1 MRRRL
6 TSLPLG
12 AWLAL
17 GFALAVAAPALG
29 AGATWWAVSA
39 RQQSDVD
46 GRLRDA
52 TQLLEQAGARLKDP
66 AAQRV
71 LSRRLAAL
79 RVEADVQA
87 VGSSFEVDRGA
98 VAMKQAQVT
107 GASLAAAAT
116 TAKPVL
122 VDMTKIPGAFVTNG
136 LMATMQ
142 EPDGKRTLT
151 TRYQEHRLTGGPVD
165 GTLFVERPSAAA
177 RVAATALVGLVALA
191 LALVAGV
198 VLLRRWV
205 VAPLARLAADAQ
217 RIAGGELDVRPVSSR
232 TREVAEVG
240 AALHGMA
247 DGLRGALAE
256 RETAEEQRRFL
267 VSAIAHDL
275 RTPLFTLRGSL
286 EAIEHGIGNGDQLR
300 RAQDKATLLDRL
312 VGDLFTFSRL
322 EYAGPEPEREP
333 LDIAQLAREAA
344 DTVDPEIVVVA
355 PDDAVVLDGDHAVV
369 LRVLVNLL
377 DNAARHARSRVELRV
392 SAGGEEVRFEIL
404 DDGPGIDPDDLPQ
417 LFEPLFRAD
426 RTRNSATGGA
436 GLGLAIVRRL
446 TAAHGGSVEAGNRP
460 EGGACFTVRYPRPRA
475 ERTSAPQSGGAPES
489 LSLVEHSRH

>member
-6 TSLPLG
+6 GGLPLG

-29 AGATWWAVSA
+29 AGATWWAVGA

-46 GRLRDA
+46 GRLREA
-52 TQLLEQAGARLKDP
+52 GRLVEQTGARLEQP
-66 AAQRV
+66 APQRA
-71 LSRRLAAL
+71 LRRRLAAL
-79 RVEADVQA
+79 RVEANLQTVA
-87 VGSSFEVDRGA
+87 STFEVDGGVGPTKRA
-98 VAMKQAQVT
+98 TPVT
-107 GASLAAAAT
+107 GATLKAAKGALSPVGAT
-116 TAKPVL
+116 KVPG
-122 VDMTKIPGAFVTNG
+122 GAFITNG
-136 LMATMQ
+136 LVATMQ

-151 TRYQEHRLTGGPVD
+151 TRYQGQGLTGGAVE

-177 RVAATALVGLVALA
+177 RVAATALVGLLALA

-217 RIAGGELDVRPVSSR
+217 RIAGGELDVTPVSSR

-247 DGLRGALAE
+247 DGLRRALAE

-286 EAIEHGIGNGDQLR
+286 EAIEHGIGDGDQLR
-300 RAQDKATLLDRL
+300 RAQDKATPLDRL

-322 EYAGPEPEREP
+322 EYAGPELEREV
-333 LDIAQLAREAA
+333 LDVAQLAREAA
-344 DTVDPEIVVVA
+344 DTVDPAIVVVA
-355 PDDAVVLDGDHAVV
+355 PDDAVVLDGDHAVL

-377 DNAARHARSRVELRV
+377 DNAARYARSRVELHV
-392 SAGGEEVRFEIL
+392 SAGEAEVRFEIL

-446 TAAHGGSVEAGNRP
+446 TAAHGGSVEASNRP
-460 EGGACFTVRYPRPRA
+460 EGGACFTVRYPQPRP
-475 ERTSAPQSGGAPES
+475 ERTSAPRSGGAPDYG
-489 LSLVEHSRH
+489 LRPVQPR

>member
-6 TSLPLG
+6 SSLPLG
-12 AWLAL
+12 VWLGL

-29 AGATWWAVSA
+29 AGAAWWAVSA
-39 RQQSDVD
+39 RQHADVD
-46 GRLRDA
+46 GRLRKA
-52 TQLLEQAGARLKDP
+52 AQLLEQADVRLEDP

-79 RVEADVQA
+79 RVEADVHP
-87 VGSSFEVDRGA
+87 VGSPLGVEGGRA
-98 VAMKQAQVT
+98 ATKQAQVT
-107 GASLAAAAT
+107 GTSVAGAKAALS
-116 TAKPVL
+116 PV
-122 VDMTKIPGAFVTNG
+122 MTKVPRALVTNG
-136 LMATMQ
+136 LVAALQ
-142 EPDGKRTLT
+142 GPDGKRALM
-151 TRYQEHRLTGGPVD
+151 TRYQGHALTGGPVE
-165 GTLFVERPSAAA
+165 GTLFVERPSVAA
-177 RVAATALVGLVALA
+177 RVAATALAGLVALA
-191 LALVAGV
+191 LALVGGV

-205 VAPLARLAADAQ
+205 VGPLARLAADAQ
-217 RIAGGELDVRPVSSR
+217 RIAGGELDVTPVSSR

-256 RETAEEQRRFL
+256 REAADEQRRFL

-312 VGDLFTFSRL
+312 VSDLFTFSRL
-322 EYAGPEPEREP
+322 EYAGPELEREP
-333 LDIAQLAREAA
+333 LDVTRLAREAA
-344 DTVDPEIVVVA
+344 DTVDPEIAVVA
-355 PDDAVVLDGDHAVV
+355 PDAAVILDGDHAVL

-377 DNAARHARSRVELRV
+377 DNAVRHARSRVELRV
-392 SAGGEEVRFEIL
+392 TAGEADVRFEIL
-404 DDGPGIDPDDLPQ
+404 DDGPGIEPDDLPH

-446 TAAHGGSVEAGNRP
+446 TAAHGGSVEAANRP
-460 EGGACFTVRYPRPRA
+460 EGGARFTVRHPLSRPV
-475 ERTSAPQSGGAPES
+475 RTSPHRSGGARDHGP
-489 LSLVEHSRH
+489 RPAQPR